1 MMHSNSEPRDVYTAR
16 ATAQA
21 RTDLTNAILTGADL
35 RGGDLRDVRGL
46 THAQLLTARIDAST
60 QLPLLL
66 RIALAVQR
74 FTRWWRTAR

>member
-35 RGGDLRDVRGL
+35 RGVDLRDVRGL